1 MLCLVFLNGKPNIG
15 CGVAYFCGMRT
26 IGLFI
31 MAVWV
36 ALSCPLSYSQGVA
49 LSDAMKRNIKEVEG
63 LSLEVYMDGFYRAV
77 GYGHRITDRDPEWI
91 YDLVEYDEITPETA
105 DILFELDMIHLVAPG
120 LQEVVRDIGTE
131 YPQNVYDVMGSLI
144 YNMGLA
150 GLRDTAFYRLFKSKD
165 YELAF
170 RELLA
175 TKSGKDGLLNRR
187 FMELKVLTENYS
199 FVQGCYTKTEKPE

>member
-1 MLCLVFLNGKPNIG
+1 
-15 CGVAYFCGMRT
+15 
-26 IGLFI
+26 
-31 MAVWV
+31 MAVWA
-36 ALSCPLSYSQGVA
+36 ALSCPLSYSQGVL

-91 YDLVEYDEITPETA
+91 YDLEEYDEITTETA
-105 DILFELDMIHLVAPG
+105 EILFELDMIQLVTPG
-120 LQEVVRDIGTE
+120 LQEVVRDIGTD

-150 GLRDTAFYRLFKSKD
+150 GLRDTTFYRLFKSRN
-165 YELAF
+165 YETAF

-175 TKSGKDGLLNRR
+175 TKSGKDGLLDRR
-187 FMELKVLTENYS
+187 FMELKILTENYDS
-199 FVQGCYTKTEKPE
+199 AHECYMETGKPE